1 MSTSEV
7 FTEFYDELVAILP
20 MDDSRFV
27 AKLFTHK
34 LLPGNLKQRIEA
46 KQTVEDKATYFLDH
60 AIEPGV
66 SVDNS
71 ESFCKLLELMGKS
84 GNITLKTLAD
94 KIKTALFSTS
104 GHNSLYIIIA
114 CLTMTYN
121 HIYSYLTS

>member
-7 FTEFYDELVAILP
+7 FIEFYDELVATLP

-34 LLPGNLKQRIEA
+34 LFPGNLKQRIKA

-60 AIEPGV
+60 GIEPGV
-66 SVDNS
+66 SVENS
-71 ESFCKLLELMGKS
+71 ESFSKLLELMGKS
-84 GNITLKTLAD
+84 GNITLRTLAN

-104 GHNSLYIIIA
+104 GHNSL
-114 CLTMTYN
+114 C
-121 HIYSYLTS
+121 SYTVCS